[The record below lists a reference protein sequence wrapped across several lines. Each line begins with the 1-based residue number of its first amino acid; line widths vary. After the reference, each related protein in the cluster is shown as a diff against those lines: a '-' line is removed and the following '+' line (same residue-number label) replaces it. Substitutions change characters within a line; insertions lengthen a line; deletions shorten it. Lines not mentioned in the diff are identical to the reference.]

1 MNYLAGSDITVVVP
15 LSLNGEPVVP
25 DNGQVQWELRGHSGE
40 VVIPFGTM
48 NGVTD
53 STASILITGSNVALN
68 GHLRELRTLRVRG
81 LTDGFPFETSLPFH
95 ITEFLNYSVTPKD
108 VRKFIGISDG
118 ELKDDEIDLVEAYFD
133 LNDMDGVNMATAL
146 AGTEKSQRAANK
158 ALVAQAVLNLLPGL
172 PQLLSKR
179 ETDGTSEVERFTP
192 DFQEL
197 EMLARGQRA
206 TALQSISTATSTDVT
221 LVAVSTR
228 TDPVTGA

>member
-1 MNYLAGSDITVVVP
+1 MNYLAGTDTTVVVP

-25 DNGQVQWELRGHSGE
+25 DNGEVQWELRGHSGE
-40 VVIPFGTM
+40 VVSPFSTRA
-48 NGVTD
+48 GVTD
-53 STASILITGSNVALN
+53 SSVAIVISSANVTLA
-68 GHLRELRTLRVRG
+68 GHLREQRTLRVKG
-81 LTDGFPFETSLPFH
+81 LVDGFPFMMEVPFS
-95 ITEFLNYSVTPKD
+95 ITDFLNFGATPKD

-118 ELKDDEIDLVEAYFD
+118 ELSDDEIDLVEAYFD
-133 LNDMDGVNMATAL
+133 LNDNDGVNMATAL
-146 AGTEKSQRAANK
+146 SGTEKSQRAANK

-197 EMLARGQRA
+197 EARARGQRD
-206 TALQSISTATSTDVT
+206 TALDSFRTTTAPEVT

-228 TDPVTGA
+228 TDPLTGA